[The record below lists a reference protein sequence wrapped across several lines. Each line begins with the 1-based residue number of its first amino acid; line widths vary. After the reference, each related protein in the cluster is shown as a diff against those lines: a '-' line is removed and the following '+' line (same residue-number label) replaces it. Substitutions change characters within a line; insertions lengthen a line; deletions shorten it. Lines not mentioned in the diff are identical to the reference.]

1 MLFVEPFL
9 NPSDELLRIFQTEY
23 NITELFDRIFH
34 MLADINSV
42 VIFSLLPANTIF
54 MSASMY
60 EVEMVRL
67 YQAIKEF
74 SK

>member
-60 EVEMVRL
+60 EVEMVR
-67 YQAIKEF
+67 QMIIEF